1 MNQVSELL
9 MHDKELPMKRE
20 TGEISVRTRHRNQG
34 AQPIYHRE
42 TGKMAKA
49 LNYESGGL
57 PDLKYASVSLMPR
70 VIGCTS

>member
-1 MNQVSELL
+1 

-42 TGKMAKA
+42 DGEGVE
-49 LNYESGGL
+49 L
-57 PDLKYASVSLMPR
+57 
-70 VIGCTS
+70 

>member
-1 MNQVSELL
+1 

-20 TGEISVRTRHRNQG
+20 TGEISVQTRHRNQG

-42 TGKMAKA
+42 IGKMAKA
-49 LNYESGGL
+49 LNYKSGDL